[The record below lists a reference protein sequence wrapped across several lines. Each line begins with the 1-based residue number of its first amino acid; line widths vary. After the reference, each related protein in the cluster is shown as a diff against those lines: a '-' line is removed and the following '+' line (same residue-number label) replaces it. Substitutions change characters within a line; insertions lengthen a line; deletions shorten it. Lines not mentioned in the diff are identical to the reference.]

1 MKQKSSLLNNY
12 RMKLEH
18 IQLQTNNIKETGAFY
33 SDVLGLKIL
42 EKKSDS
48 VTIQAGNSV
57 LKFIEN
63 PELDSIYHFAF
74 NIPENKL
81 EEAIQWCADKVDLII
96 IQDKRIIA
104 NFETWNANA
113 VYFYDNNGNL
123 LEFIARHDLD
133 NFQIKEF
140 SSKSILN
147 ISEIGIVDE
156 NPMELGAELV
166 EKHGLDFFVK
176 NFNSETFAAI
186 GDDEGLLI
194 IVQPN
199 RNWYPTEI
207 PSKSNKTD
215 LRIEN
220 KGAEIELNF

>member
-1 MKQKSSLLNNY
+1 
-12 RMKLEH
+12 
-18 IQLQTNNIKETGAFY
+18 IQETETFYNNI
-33 SDVLGLKIL
+33 LGLKIL
-42 EKKSDS
+42 EKRSDS
-48 VTIQAGNSV
+48 LTIQAGSSI

-63 PELDSIYHFAF
+63 SEFDSTYHFAF

-81 EEAIQWCADKVDLII
+81 EEAISWCAEKVDLII

-156 NPMELGAELV
+156 NPMELGEQLI
-166 EKHGLDFFVK
+166 ESYDLMFFEK

-194 IVQPN
+194 IVKPN
-199 RNWYPTEI
+199 RNWYPTQT
-207 PSKSNKTD
+207 PSKSNKTEII
-215 LRIEN
+215 IEN
-220 KGAEIELNF
+220 KGIKIELDF

>member
-1 MKQKSSLLNNY
+1 
-12 RMKLEH
+12 MKLEY
-18 IQLQTNNIKETGAFY
+18 IQLQTNNIKETELFY
-33 SDVLGLKIL
+33 KDVLDLKIM
-42 EKKSDS
+42 EKGLNSLI
-48 VTIQAGNSV
+48 IQVGSSV

-63 PELDSIYHFAF
+63 PEFDSIYHFAF

-81 EEAIQWCADKVDLII
+81 EEAIKWCADKIDLILI
-96 IQDKRIIA
+96 ENKRVIA

-113 VYFYDNNGNL
+113 IYFYDNNGNL

-147 ISEIGIVDE
+147 ISEIGIVHED
-156 NPMELGAELV
+156 PMELGKQLIEGHDL
-166 EKHGLDFFVK
+166 LFFEK

-199 RNWYPTEI
+199 RNWYPTQM
-207 PSKSNKTD
+207 PSKSNKTGII
-215 LRIEN
+215 IEN
-220 KGAEIELNF
+220 KGAKIELNF

>member
-1 MKQKSSLLNNY
+1 
-12 RMKLEH
+12 MKLQH
-18 IQLQTNNIKETGAFY
+18 IQIQTNNIQETETFY
-33 SDVLGLKIL
+33 NNILGLKIL
-42 EKKSDS
+42 EKRSDS
-48 VTIQAGNSV
+48 LTIQAGSSI

-63 PELDSIYHFAF
+63 SEFDSTYHFAF

-81 EEAIQWCADKVDLII
+81 EEAISWCAEKVDLII

-156 NPMELGAELV
+156 NPMELGEQLI
-166 EKHGLDFFVK
+166 ESYDLMFFEK

-194 IVQPN
+194 IVKPN
-199 RNWYPTEI
+199 RNWYPTQT
-207 PSKSNKTD
+207 PSKSNKTEIK
-215 LRIEN
+215 IEN
-220 KGAEIELNF
+220 KGIKIELDF

>member
-1 MKQKSSLLNNY
+1 
-12 RMKLEH
+12 MKLQH
-18 IQLQTNNIKETGAFY
+18 IQIQTNNIQETETFY
-33 SDVLGLKIL
+33 NNILGLKIL
-42 EKKSDS
+42 EKRSDS
-48 VTIQAGNSV
+48 LTIQAGSSI

-63 PELDSIYHFAF
+63 SEFDSTYHFAF

-81 EEAIQWCADKVDLII
+81 EEAISWCAEKVDLII

-113 VYFYDNNGNL
+113 VYFYDNNGDL

-156 NPMELGAELV
+156 NPMELGEQLI
-166 EKHGLDFFVK
+166 ESYDLMFFEK

-194 IVQPN
+194 IVKPN
-199 RNWYPTEI
+199 RNWYPTQT
-207 PSKSNKTD
+207 PSKSNKTEII
-215 LRIEN
+215 IEN
-220 KGAEIELNF
+220 KGIKIELDF